1 MRIEPRRLR
10 RTLNRIGVTAPLLE
24 VAGETFTAD
33 DDEITSVSIS
43 HGGTSPSPGIQ
54 PSTCETVLQKTLW
67 MRTGQHMTVRLT
79 AAAAASIANR
89 TGGTVA
95 PARIRD
101 RFTGRIGAQDYD
113 DHGDRLSIRLAA
125 ASWSAQLSRLRDV
138 ERWYGAG
145 MQVSEVIRFLV
156 ATHAALPQIDWITY
170 GTGGWDVLA
179 VDQPAGTIGNLLS
192 KMTSEIGVLVRDT
205 RAGRLEAWP
214 LAYRRTW
221 AVQELERTYPITRS
235 QAISPAK
242 WSQPNENMPAK
253 VAALWIGQDG
263 TEEHVSAGGT
273 DDSIIERHDWRYLRD
288 QGTDNLRSHWRAL
301 ASQQHERILRIPSIK
316 IDVLM
321 LLASDRDYHRGQ
333 AGLLLGLNAG
343 DTIGLS
349 GDWYTDLQGIHVV
362 SGIDE
367 QITGSSWTLTLS
379 LIPWRLVF
387 SEDSPNVPAL
397 VWESATYP
405 WADESRRWNMQEA

>member
-10 RTLNRIGVTAPLLE
+10 RTLDRIGVTAPLLE
-24 VAGETFTAD
+24 VAGETFTAGD
-33 DDEITSVSIS
+33 DQITSVSIS

-67 MRTGQHMTVRLT
+67 MKTGQNMTVRLT

-89 TGGTVA
+89 AGGSVSA
-95 PARIRD
+95 SRIRD

-125 ASWSAQLSRLRDV
+125 ASWSAQLGRLRDV
-138 ERWYGAG
+138 ERWYSAG
-145 MQVSEVIRFLV
+145 MQVNEVIRFLV
-156 ATHAALPQIDWITY
+156 ATHAALPQIEWMSY
-170 GTGGWDVLA
+170 GTGRWDVLA
-179 VDQPAGTIGNLLS
+179 EDQPEGTIGNLLS
-192 KMTSEIGVLVRDT
+192 KLTADIGVLVRDT
-205 RAGRLEAWP
+205 RAGQLEAWP
-214 LAYRRTW
+214 LAYRHYW
-221 AVQELERTYPITRS
+221 AQQDLARQYPLTRS

-242 WSQPNENMPAK
+242 WSQPNEDMPAK
-253 VAALWIGQDG
+253 VAALWIEQDG

-273 DDSIIERHDWRYLRD
+273 DDSIIERHDWTYIKD
-288 QGTDNLRSHWRAL
+288 QGTDNLRMQWRAL
-301 ASQQHERILRIPSIK
+301 VSQQWERVMRIPSIK
-316 IDVLM
+316 IDLLM
-321 LLASDRDYHRGQ
+321 LLGSDKDYHRGQ
-333 AGLLLGLNAG
+333 AGLLLALNAG

-349 GDWYTDLQGIHVV
+349 GDWYSDLRGIHVV

-367 QITGSSWTLTLS
+367 QITSSSWTLTLS

-387 SEDSPNVPAL
+387 GETSPDVPAL

-405 WADESRRWNMQEA
+405 WADETRRWNMQEA